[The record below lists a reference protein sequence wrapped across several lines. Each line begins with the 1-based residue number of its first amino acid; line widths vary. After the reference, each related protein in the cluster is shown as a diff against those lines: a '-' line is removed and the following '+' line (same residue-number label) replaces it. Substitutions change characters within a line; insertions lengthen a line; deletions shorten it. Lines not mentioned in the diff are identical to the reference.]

1 MRQKDLDIEMVE
13 LGKERYWAKVNRAR
27 ETEVE
32 TYAPVAKRLL
42 GESILKLKEAIE
54 EWMVYSQTGPGR
66 KHRVLPFFELLPLDL
81 MAALT
86 ARTVLDGISQR
97 RTLTSIS
104 VRLGQYLEDEYRFRK
119 IQEEEPKLWAALF
132 DTVSKQ
138 GGYVSKRRYIH
149 KTAKAAGVV
158 LPRWSTKD
166 TCAIGLVLI
175 ELMRTSTGLIDIETF
190 CNMFGRSTTTVQ
202 ATDDLMEWLKESHA
216 IHEILKPV
224 FLPMVEKPMPWQSI
238 YIGGYNSDSVRR
250 RPLVKSYDK
259 GYLQDLNEIS
269 MPKVFKAIEHI
280 QNTGWEVVSGVHE
293 TMKYC
298 FESNLPIGGLPN
310 NQDQELPTKPIDW
323 DDEEEQKQWRRA
335 AASIHKMNYQDRS
348 KRLQLS
354 KVLYLCDKF
363 KDTEMCFPQQ
373 LDFRGRTYPIPQ
385 YLQPQGA
392 DWAKANLQFS
402 RGKPLK
408 TQDDADWLAFQCA
421 NTWGL
426 DKKPIYDRLNWVWS
440 NEQLFRDILEDPLGC
455 TEWSNADKPW
465 QFLGAAQDLGGF
477 LKHGFGHISKTPVAQ
492 DASNQGLQIYA
503 MLLRDPE
510 SAHYTNV
517 TPSEIPQD
525 LYQIVADNVIKR
537 LLESDNDYASLWL
550 AFGVTRKT
558 TKRQTMVLPYGS
570 TKQSC
575 KDYTVLWFKEQ
586 VMRGH
591 RDNPFGTEIYKPC
604 IFLSDLIWDAI
615 GDSVKS
621 ARMGMDWLRSVAR
634 ICMDHKVNPMWSVPS
649 SFFVKQLYE
658 KQAVYEVKTSIGDKI
673 RRHRLQ
679 RGRGEASAR
688 KNINGICPN
697 YVHSLD
703 ACLMMMTVNLAAYN
717 GVDQFAMVHDSYAT
731 TAADAGVLS
740 TCLRTAT
747 VQLFSQ
753 DLLEDFSK
761 QITALL
767 PIGVTLPDIP
777 YVGGLDIEQVLDSQ
791 YYFA

>member
-1 MRQKDLDIEMVE
+1 MRQKDLDLEMVE
-13 LGKERYWAKVNRAR
+13 LGKERYWSKVNRTR

-32 TYAPVAKRLL
+32 TYSPVAKRLL
-42 GESILKLKEAIE
+42 GESIEHLKEAIV
-54 EWMVYSQTGPGR
+54 EWMVYSDTGAGR
-66 KHRVLPFFELLPLDL
+66 KHRVLPFFKLLPVDL

-119 IQEEEPKLWAALF
+119 IQEEEPDLWQTLF
-132 DTVSKQ
+132 STVSKQ
-138 GGYVSKRRYIH
+138 SGYISKRRYIH
-149 KTAKAAGVV
+149 KTAKAAGII

-166 TCAIGLVLI
+166 TCAMGLVLI
-175 ELMRTSTGLIDIETF
+175 ELMREATGLIEIETF
-190 CNMFGRSTTTVQ
+190 TNMFGRSTTTVQ
-202 ATDDLMEWLKESHA
+202 ATDDLLNWIKEAHA
-216 IHEILKPV
+216 IHEILSPV

-238 YIGGYNSDSVRR
+238 YIGGYSSDEVRR
-250 RPLVKSYDK
+250 RPLVKSYDA
-259 GYLQDLNEIS
+259 GYLEDLNECS

-280 QNTGWEVVSGVHE
+280 QNTGWEVHNDVYN

-298 FESNLPIGGLPN
+298 YENNIIVGDLPN
-310 NQDQELPTKPIDW
+310 NQDQDVPPKPENW
-323 DDEEEQKQWRRA
+323 DDIESQKEWRRA
-335 AASIHKMNYQDRS
+335 ASNIHRMNYQDRS
-348 KRLQLS
+348 KRLQLG
-354 KVLYLCDKF
+354 KVLYLSNKF
-363 KDTEMCFPQQ
+363 SDTEFYFPTQ
-373 LDFRGRTYPIPQ
+373 LCFRGRSYPKPQ

-392 DWAKANLQFS
+392 DWAKANLRFS
-402 RGKPLK
+402 KGKPIH
-408 TQDDADWLAFQCA
+408 TQDEADWLAFQCA

-426 DKKPIYDRLNWVWS
+426 DKKPIYDRLNWVYS
-440 NEQLFRDILEDPLGC
+440 NEDLFRGILKDPLGC
-455 TEWSNADKPW
+455 NEWAKADKPW
-465 QFLGAAQDLGGF
+465 QFLAASLEMGQF
-477 LKHGFGHISKTPVAQ
+477 FEEGFGFISKIPVAQ
-492 DASNQGLQIYA
+492 DASNQGLQIYS

-510 SAHYTNV
+510 GAHYTNV

-525 LYQIVADNVIKR
+525 LYQIVADKVIQK
-537 LLESDNDYASLWL
+537 LLESDNPYASLWV

-575 KDYTVLWFKEQ
+575 KDYTIDWFRDQ
-586 VMRGH
+586 VFRFR
-591 RDNPFGTEIYKPC
+591 RDNPFGTEVFKPC
-604 IFLSDLIWDAI
+604 IFLSDIIWESI
-615 GDSVKS
+615 GESVKS
-621 ARMGMDWLRSVAR
+621 ARMGMDWLRKVAR
-634 ICMDHKVNPMWSVPS
+634 ICMDNGVSPMWSVPS
-649 SFFVKQLYE
+649 GFLVKQLYE
-658 KQAVYEVKTSIGDKI
+658 KQASYEVKTSIGDTI

-703 ACLMMMTVNLAAYN
+703 ACLMMMTVNLGYLN
-717 GVDQFAMVHDSYAT
+717 GVDQFSMVHDSYAT

-753 DLLEDFSK
+753 DLLSDFSK
-761 QITALL
+761 QISALL

-777 YVGGLDIEQVLDSQ
+777 YVGGLDIEDVLDSQ